1 MNKHINYGKLKRVV
15 SNIRESIGDIDN
27 TLIEYD
33 KSHMEMKAIFENSLR
48 MSIVQLRE
56 SIFDA
61 ATSLLKSS
69 NISINNLGGNKEI
82 FDKCLESDYFLNV
95 KKEFFLILTKYR
107 NAACH
112 RYKQPS
118 MADLLDFIK
127 YYRDDVDLVISELEV
142 ILGDRN

>member
-33 KSHMEMKAIFENSLR
+33 KSHMTLKAIFENSLR

-69 NISINNLGGNKEI
+69 NISINSLGGNKEI
-82 FDKCLESDYFLNV
+82 FDKCLENGYFLNI

-127 YYRDDVDLVISELEV
+127 SYRDDVDLVISELEV
-142 ILGDRN
+142 ILEDRN

>member
-1 MNKHINYGKLKRVV
+1 MNKYINYGKLKRVV

-33 KSHMEMKAIFENSLR
+33 KSHMGMKAIFENSLR
-48 MSIVQLRE
+48 MSVVQLRE

-61 ATSLLKSS
+61 AASLLKSS

-82 FDKCLESDYFLNV
+82 FDKCLENGYFLNV

-107 NAACH
+107 NAAFH

-127 YYRDDVDLVISELEV
+127 YYRDDVDLVICELEV

>member
-1 MNKHINYGKLKRVV
+1 MTKHINYGKLKRVL

-27 TLIEYD
+27 TIIEYD
-33 KSHMEMKAIFENSLR
+33 KSDKKIKAIFENSLR

-69 NISINNLGGNKEI
+69 NISVNSLGGNKEI
-82 FDKCLESDYFLNV
+82 FDKCLENGYFLNI

-107 NAACH
+107 NSACH

-127 YYRDDVDLVISELEV
+127 CYRDDIDIVILELES
-142 ILGDRN
+142 ILEDNN